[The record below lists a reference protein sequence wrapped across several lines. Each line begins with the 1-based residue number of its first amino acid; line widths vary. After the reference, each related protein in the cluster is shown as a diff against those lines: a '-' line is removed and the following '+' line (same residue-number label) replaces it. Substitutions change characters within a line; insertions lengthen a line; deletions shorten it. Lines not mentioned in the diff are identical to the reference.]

1 MKTIFTLFASLL
13 LSVSVMA
20 AAKSQSMVTIRLA
33 GNDDIRVVL
42 DGKRFESNDNS
53 ILIRDVA
60 EGVHQL
66 KVYREKRNGL
76 FNLLGRNY
84 ELVYNS
90 TVRVKKQT
98 HLSINISNN
107 GRAAIQE
114 TRINGGWGNGRN
126 ENVYDYDRDGR
137 WGDYDY
143 NEARVKAM
151 PDREFKSVLSSI
163 EKEWLESNK
172 LKSATQVVRAN
183 RLTVAQVEQMLL
195 LFSFENN
202 KLQLAKQAY
211 ENTVDKRNY
220 HRLYDVF
227 SFQSSKR
234 ELERYISGK

>member
-20 AAKSQSMVTIRLA
+20 AAKSQSMVTIRLV

-114 TRINGGWGNGRN
+114 TRING
-126 ENVYDYDRDGR
+126 
-137 WGDYDY
+137 
-143 NEARVKAM
+143 
-151 PDREFKSVLSSI
+151 
-163 EKEWLESNK
+163 
-172 LKSATQVVRAN
+172 
-183 RLTVAQVEQMLL
+183 
-195 LFSFENN
+195 
-202 KLQLAKQAY
+202 
-211 ENTVDKRNY
+211 
-220 HRLYDVF
+220 
-227 SFQSSKR
+227 
-234 ELERYISGK
+234 